1 VIERSARLAQ
11 KDLIDAD
18 DLIISEPVSKEDPL
32 SLLPEPTEDFSMED
46 YLSSARKQLVLR
58 AMETANGN
66 QSEAA
71 RLLGVS
77 PQAVHKYLLKLK
89 QRANRG

>member
-1 VIERSARLAQ
+1 LAPKDVIE
-11 KDLIDAD
+11 AD
-18 DLIISEPVSKEDPL
+18 DLIISEPVSREDPL
-32 SLLPEPTEDFSMED
+32 SLLPEPADGFSMED
-46 YLSSARKQLVLR
+46 FLSSARKQLVLK
-58 AMETANGN
+58 AMEAANGN

-89 QRANRG
+89 ERINRG